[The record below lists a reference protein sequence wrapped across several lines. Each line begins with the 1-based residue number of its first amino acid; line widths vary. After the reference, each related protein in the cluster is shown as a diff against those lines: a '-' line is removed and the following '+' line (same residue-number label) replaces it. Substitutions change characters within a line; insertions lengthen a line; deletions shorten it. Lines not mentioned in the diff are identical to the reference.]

1 MLRAAF
7 QVPFFMLRKPGKMP
21 NAIGS
26 GGYAV
31 EYGKREGMCI
41 PRGHPLDKTD
51 PKNKSTVVKP
61 GDRVLLVDD
70 LVRASASTM
79 PVARHASQPP
89 HLSRC

>member
-31 EYGKREGMCI
+31 EYGKRDGMCI

-61 GDRVLLVDD
+61 GDRVRITQGKLAGRYGAVVDSN
-70 LVRASASTM
+70 VCCR
-79 PVARHASQPP
+79 
-89 HLSRC
+89 